1 MSATRKTDPPAPN
14 GKSPVYDALALFSGG
29 LDSILACK
37 VVQDQGKRVLGLH
50 FVTPFFGKPRAG
62 GFWRRV
68 YGVDTAMI
76 DMSEDYVD
84 MLAQGPAHGFG
95 KFLNPCVDCKI
106 LMLRRAR
113 ELMAQYGAS
122 FLISGEVVG
131 QRPMSQRKDTLN
143 LIRNRAGVGEVLVR
157 PLCAKRLDPTPVELA
172 GLVDR
177 ERLGDIWGRGRKEQL
192 RLANEVYGFEEV
204 PTPAGGCLLTEPETA
219 ARFWMLLRAKPRPA
233 VADFQLSLVG
243 RQFFA
248 RTEEGTTWLALGRNK
263 QDNDKLADMVRPGDC
278 VFTVRDFPG
287 PMALGRPLTGPWTAV
302 DVLNAAGLVAGY
314 SPKAMRA
321 GGEVAV
327 VVARDGAEQAVLVPP
342 DRNPLGWS
350 EPGLD
355 EEEFKHWKME
365 RVGQGTGQKAG
376 KKAGQ
381 DRSEGGKG
389 E

>member
-1 MSATRKTDPPAPN
+1 MPADRKNDHKTPEDKPAKTWD
-14 GKSPVYDALALFSGG
+14 GLALFSGG
-29 LDSILACK
+29 LDSVLACK
-37 VVQDQGKRVLGLH
+37 VVQDQGLRVLGLH
-50 FVTPFFGKPRAG
+50 FVTPFFGKPKAA

-113 ELMAQYGAS
+113 ELMVQYGAS

-131 QRPMSQRKDTLN
+131 QRPMSQRKDALN
-143 LIRNRAGVGEVLVR
+143 LIRNQAGVGEVLVR
-157 PLCAKRLDPTPVELA
+157 PLCARRMDPTPVERA

-177 ERLGDIWGRGRKEQL
+177 ERLLDIWGRGRKEQL
-192 RLANEVYGFEEV
+192 RLAQEVYGFEEI
-204 PTPAGGCLLTEPETA
+204 PTPGGGCLLTEPETA
-219 ARFWMLLRAKPRPA
+219 ARFWMLLKSKPRPA

-248 RTEEGTTWLALGRNK
+248 PSDDGLAWLALGRNK
-263 QDNDKLADMVRPGDC
+263 QDNDKLADMVKPGDC

-287 PMALGRPLTGPWTAV
+287 PQGLGRPLTGPWSAL
-302 DVLNAAGLVAGY
+302 DVLNAASLVAGY
-314 SPKAMRA
+314 SPKAVRA

-327 VVARDGAEQAVLVPP
+327 TVVRDGAAQAVLVSPDKNPP
-342 DRNPLGWS
+342 GWF

-355 EEEFKHWKME
+355 EENFKHWKAE
-365 RVGQGTGQKAG
+365 RVARGKAVHDKAAHDG
-376 KKAGQ
+376 KKG
-381 DRSEGGKG
+381 D
-389 E
+389 